1 MQGMVR
7 RRPEYPP
14 PLAAGTYRATC
25 REVEMVH
32 AAMNEHSRAFT
43 EALCVSDGRWCIFYR
58 DGTEVW
64 SCNASYAAA
73 HFDMEPVSSSKD
85 T

>member
-1 MQGMVR
+1 MVR
-7 RRPEYPP
+7 RKPVPPP

-25 REVEMVH
+25 READRLSAE
-32 AAMNEHSRAFT
+32 ERGHSSVYP
-43 EALCVSDGRWCIFYR
+43 EAVCVSDGQWCTFYR
-58 DGTEVW
+58 DGEEVW

-73 HFDMEPVSSSKD
+73 HFNIEPVIERTS